1 MQLKTLLLGA
11 ILVGV
16 TAIAPSTL
24 AQTQTCPKAEVV
36 APSNQTR
43 IIRNA
48 RFNYRFRIPTN
59 YGTMAQGDN
68 GILVLD
74 PESFKR
80 AQCLVTNRVPTE
92 YPPGVA
98 VYVETVTPGNRS
110 VSDLVKQKPEAK
122 ITGTATVANQS
133 AVVYTSN
140 TLGYQKNVSFFTPD
154 RKSMITISEPYQ
166 YSGGKWV
173 PSTVFQSVSN
183 TVRASFTFARR

>member
-16 TAIAPSTL
+16 PPLAPSTL

-68 GILVLD
+68 GTLVLD
-74 PESFKR
+74 PASFKR

-92 YPPGVA
+92 YPPSIS
-98 VYVETVTPGNRS
+98 VYVEAVT
-110 VSDLVKQKPEAK
+110 
-122 ITGTATVANQS
+122 
-133 AVVYTSN
+133 
-140 TLGYQKNVSFFTPD
+140 
-154 RKSMITISEPYQ
+154 
-166 YSGGKWV
+166 
-173 PSTVFQSVSN
+173 
-183 TVRASFTFARR
+183 

>member
-24 AQTQTCPKAEVV
+24 AETQTCPKAEVV
-36 APSNQTR
+36 APSSQTK

-59 YGTMAQGDN
+59 YGTIAQGDN

-98 VYVETVTPGNRS
+98 VYVEAVTPENHS
-110 VSDLVKQKPEAK
+110 VSDLIKQKPEAK
-122 ITGTATVANQS
+122 IAGTTSVANQS
-133 AVVYTSN
+133 AVVYTSD
-140 TLGYQKNVSFFTPD
+140 TLGYQKNVSFLTPD
-154 RKSMITISEPYQ
+154 RKSIITISEPYQ
-166 YSGGKWV
+166 YSAGKWV
-173 PSTVFQSVSN
+173 PATVFQSVSN
-183 TVRASFTFARR
+183 TVLSSFTFTRQ

>member
-11 ILVGV
+11 ILVSV